1 MFGIYGVSRL
11 GRRDTRLGPLDMV
24 EADVNDSLPTAAG
37 PSSAAFD
44 KAYVQWKSWE
54 DSEFGRYSP
63 LESVYYAA
71 EFGMRPPVTA
81 RALEIGFGNGAA
93 LAWLRDA
100 GVDTYGVEANP
111 MLVERAKRLLG
122 GERAFADLED
132 ATLSSLSGTFTHII
146 ALDVLEH
153 MPMSSLPG
161 ILARVR
167 ILLAPGGVAIFRFP
181 NGDSPFGRIYQHGD
195 PTHITTLG
203 SERMIYFARR
213 AQLEISAIRSPVLPL
228 RGVGLARALR
238 RFLISRAREV
248 FENIVGQMYF
258 GGRRIPLDPNY
269 VAVLVR
275 PV

>member
-1 MFGIYGVSRL
+1 MA
-11 GRRDTRLGPLDMV
+11 
-24 EADVNDSLPTAAG
+24 EADVNDSVSAAAELA
-37 PSSAAFD
+37 SAAFD
-44 KAYVQWKSWE
+44 PGYVQWKSWE
-54 DSEFGRYSP
+54 DCGFGRYSP
-63 LESVYYAA
+63 LDSVYYAA

-111 MLVERAKRLLG
+111 MLVERARRLLG
-122 GERAFADLED
+122 ENRAFGDLED
-132 ATLSSLSGTFTHII
+132 ATLSNLSGTFTHVI

-153 MPMSSLPG
+153 VPMSSLPQM
-161 ILARVR
+161 LARVR
-167 ILLAPGGVAIFRFP
+167 TLLTPGGVALFRFP

-213 AQLEISAIRSPVLPL
+213 ALLEVSAIRSPVLPL

-238 RFLISRAREV
+238 RLLVCAARQVTER
-248 FENIVGQMYF
+248 IVGQMYF